1 MKSNW
6 LKEID
11 NNLIVSVYVVPRSSR
26 TEIVGIYENSL
37 KIKLKSPPVDNE
49 ANKELVRFL
58 AQKLKISKSNINITS
73 GHLNKRKVLTLSGC
87 TSKYILGIFSL

>member
-6 LKEID
+6 LKE
-11 NNLIVSVYVVPRSSR
+11 NKTNLIVSVYVLPRSSR
-26 TEIVGIYENSL
+26 TEVVGIYEDTL

-73 GHLNKRKVLTLSGC
+73 GQLSKRKILTILGC
-87 TSKYILGIFSL
+87 TSEYVRGIFSI